1 MLPCGT
7 VTVTGLALNVALL
20 IEVTTVRD
28 DKYDVN
34 QLMTDFEKPRFLN
47 FKTSSS

>member
-7 VTVTGLALNVALL
+7 VTVTGLALDVALL

-28 DKYDVN
+28 DK
-34 QLMTDFEKPRFLN
+34 
-47 FKTSSS
+47 